1 MKSYKPTTQSRRN
14 MTGIEWSK
22 LLTVAKPVKS
32 LTKGLNRRA
41 GRNSA
46 GRVTMNY
53 IGGGH
58 KRLYRD
64 IDFSYTKRDIPGKIE
79 TIEYDP
85 NRSGL
90 IGVMCYRDGERRY
103 RLLPQGV
110 KVNDILTI
118 SEKADIK
125 PGNAMMLKNIPVGTF
140 VYGIELFP
148 HGGAKIGR
156 SAGNY
161 AMVIAQDS
169 GYVHLKMP
177 STEVRKVSGECFASV
192 GAVSN
197 EENWLVNIGKAGRNR
212 WLGKKPKVRASARNP
227 VDHPYGGGEG
237 RQGRGRRRA
246 ITRTGLP
253 VGKGQKSRRAKK
265 YSNTF
270 IVSRRRVGDKGGEM
284 IV

>member
-1 MKSYKPTTQSRRN
+1 MKFFRPTTPSRRK
-14 MTGIEWSK
+14 MTSINWSE
-22 LLTVAKPVKS
+22 LLTASKPNKS
-32 LTKGLNRRA
+32 LVKGLNRRA

-58 KRLYRD
+58 KRRFRD
-64 IDFSYTKRDIPGKIE
+64 IDFFYDKKNIPAKVE
-79 TIEYDP
+79 TVEYDP

-90 IGVMCYRDGERRY
+90 IGLVCYKDGERRY
-103 RLLPQGV
+103 SLLPREIKPGDFIV
-110 KVNDILTI
+110 V
-118 SEKADIK
+118 SEKAEIK
-125 PGNAMMLKNIPVGTF
+125 PGNRLPLKDIPVGAF
-140 VYGIELFP
+140 VFGIEIIP
-148 HGGAKIGR
+148 GGGAKIAR

-161 AMVIAQDS
+161 AQVIAQD
-169 GYVHLKMP
+169 GNYTQLKMP
-177 STEVRKVSGECFASV
+177 STEIRKVSSNCWASI
-192 GAVSN
+192 GSVSN

-246 ITRTGLP
+246 ITRTGRP

-265 YSNTF
+265 YSNIF
-270 IVSRRRVGDKGGEM
+270 IVSRRRVGDKAGEM
-284 IV
+284 AI